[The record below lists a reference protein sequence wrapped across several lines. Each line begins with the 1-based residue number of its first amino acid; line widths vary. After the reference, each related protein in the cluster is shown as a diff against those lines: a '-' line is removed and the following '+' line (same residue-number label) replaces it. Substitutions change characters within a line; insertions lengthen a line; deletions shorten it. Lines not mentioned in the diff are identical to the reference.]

1 MRAPSKLCRARNLV
15 RAEVLVQLAAIQILC
30 SAALRLCGEKPTG
43 LVVLEAARA
52 EALHPQFSGA
62 GVEAGGVLSSRFFRA
77 AERRRPWSRARSPA
91 SGPPRRAP
99 LPPGTGRDAEAR
111 KHGAAARQRFRCRA
125 LDILA
130 SSFSQRSSCSA
141 CRAAL
146 SATRLF
152 KAQRPLSSLP
162 VEEGEVISKMI
173 CLPPQSSG
181 RTEGR
186 CGAWLTPQYLPGP
199 CE

>member
-1 MRAPSKLCRARNLV
+1 MRHAAGRQEAGGRDGSEGASKLCRARNLV

-30 SAALRLCGEKPTG
+30 LRLCGSAAKSRPASSFSKQ
-43 LVVLEAARA
+43 LVRRLFILNSAERA
-52 EALHPQFSGA
+52 WK
-62 GVEAGGVLSSRFFRA
+62 RA
-77 AERRRPWSRARSPA
+77 ACFHLASSELLREGGPGAELDHRA

-152 KAQRPLSSLP
+152 KAQRPFP
-162 VEEGEVISKMI
+162 AF
-173 CLPPQSSG
+173 
-181 RTEGR
+181 R
-186 CGAWLTPQYLPGP
+186 
-199 CE
+199 